1 MKTLWARITM
11 ELDVTD
17 EEYKALK
24 ERADRH
30 GDVDLTDEEAQRFID
45 KGRVSNDSYIPDG
58 YFDYMDEVI

>member
-45 KGRVSNDSYIPDG
+45 KGRLSNDSYIPDS
-58 YFDYMDEVI
+58 YFGCMDEVI